1 MPAFRSLRRAAVIAP
16 LAVAVLAGCAT
27 ADEGLVAVRPDEAPA
42 TTDADTT
49 DADTTDDR
57 DGATTS
63 DRADTD
69 TTDSTDTTDNDAGAT
84 TTSGSDRTSTT
95 DADASPTGA
104 IDWARC
110 PDNDEIECGT
120 LDVPLDY
127 DNPTGPT
134 ITLALQRALATGPDR
149 IGSLLFNPGGPGV
162 STIDFDYVSV
172 LPLVFD
178 EALVERF
185 DIVGWDPRGVG
196 RSEPVDCVEDLD
208 PYLNALDPTPD
219 DDAEQAALD
228 QSSQDLAAACQDAS
242 GDLLA
247 HVSTQDT
254 ARDMD
259 AIRVAL
265 GESTI
270 SYFGF
275 SYGSELGAV
284 YATLFPQ
291 SVRAMVID
299 GATNPSPD
307 YGAEARESAV
317 GIERALDRVLDDCAE
332 DDDCAFHSD
341 GDPFAAYDELFAE
354 LDANPLPGP
363 DGRPPIGQ
371 AVMAWA
377 SIGAL
382 YNEADWEPFT
392 EALADARDGDGAALL
407 AAADNYWFRAADG
420 TGDNTFEALNAINCV
435 DGPAPPEGAGAQAL
449 AAEITALAPRTGGW
463 WATQERCVG
472 FPTVEPVAITGAGAG
487 PILVLG
493 NTGDPVTP
501 IESTAA
507 MARALEGG
515 RLVTY
520 QGEGHTVYIEA
531 VTAGSDCVVDA
542 VNTYFIDL
550 VVPSEDIVCE

>member
-1 MPAFRSLRRAAVIAP
+1 MPALRSLRRAAVIAP

-27 ADEGLVAVRPDEAPA
+27 ADEGLVTARPDEASA
-42 TTDADTT
+42 TTDAADTT
-49 DADTTDDR
+49 DAPDTTDDR
-57 DGATTS
+57 DATTTL
-63 DRADTD
+63 DRADT
-69 TTDSTDTTDNDAGAT
+69 TDDADDAT
-84 TTSGSDRTSTT
+84 TTSGAERTSTT
-95 DADASPTGA
+95 TDAATSSTGA
-104 IDWARC
+104 IDWAPC
-110 PDNDEIECGT
+110 PDNDEIECGS

-127 DNPTGPT
+127 DDPTGPT
-134 ITLALQRALATGPDR
+134 ITLALQRTLATGPER

-162 STIDFDYVSV
+162 STLDFDYVSV

-185 DIVGWDPRGVG
+185 NIVGWDPRGVG
-196 RSEPVDCVEDLD
+196 RSEPVDCVDDLD
-208 PYLNALDPTPD
+208 PYLNAVDPTPD

-228 QSSQDLAAACQDAS
+228 QAGQDLAAACHDAD
-242 GDLLA
+242 GDLLP

-259 AIRVAL
+259 AIRNAL
-265 GESTI
+265 GEATI

-275 SYGSELGAV
+275 SYGSELGAM

-307 YGAEARESAV
+307 PTAEARESAV
-317 GIERALDRVLDDCAE
+317 GIERALDRVLRDCAE
-332 DDDCAFHSD
+332 DDGCAFHSD
-341 GDPFAAYDELFAE
+341 GDPFTAYDELFAA
-354 LDANPLPGP
+354 LDANPLPAP

-371 AVMAWA
+371 AAMTWA

-392 EALADARDGDGAALL
+392 EALADARDGDGDALL
-407 AAADNYWFRAADG
+407 AAADDYWFRAPDG
-420 TGDNTFEALNAINCV
+420 TWDNTFEALNAINCV
-435 DGPAPPEGAGAQAL
+435 DGPAPPDGADARAL
-449 AAEITALAPRTGGW
+449 AAEIIALAPRTGGW
-463 WATQERCVG
+463 WATQVRCVG
-472 FPTVEPVAITGAGAG
+472 FPTVEPVAITGGGAG
-487 PILVLG
+487 TILVLG

-515 RLVTY
+515 RLVTF

-542 VNTYFIDL
+542 VNDYLIDL
-550 VVPSEDIVCE
+550 VAPNEDVVCD